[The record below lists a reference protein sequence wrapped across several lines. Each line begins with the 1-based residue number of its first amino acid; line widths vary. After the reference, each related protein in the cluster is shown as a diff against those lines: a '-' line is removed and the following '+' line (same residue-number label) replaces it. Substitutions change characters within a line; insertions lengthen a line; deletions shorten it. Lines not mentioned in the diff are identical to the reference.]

1 MRSAQCPCCGCRAY
15 DRDIDTIELVSRLRA
30 AGCVFAEDEA
40 ALLIADGRELGQLV
54 ARRVAGEPLE
64 QILGWAEFRGLRIA
78 VEPGVFVPRFRTG
91 YLVERALDFARPGA
105 MVLDLCCGAGAIG
118 AALAAIEPGIELY
131 AADLDPAA
139 VTCARRNLPADRVF
153 EGDLFDAL
161 PASMRGRVDLV
172 VVNAPY
178 VPTEAIATMPPEAR
192 IHEHR
197 LALDGGADGLDLHRR
212 IAALAGEW
220 MSPASHLLIETS
232 EAQAPLSAEI
242 FAAAGFTTEVAH
254 SEEYD
259 GTVVIA
265 TRV

>member
-1 MRSAQCPCCGCRAY
+1 MEP
-15 DRDIDTIELVSRLRA
+15 
-30 AGCVFAEDEA
+30 
-40 ALLIADGRELGQLV
+40 LV

-64 QILGWAEFRGLRIA
+64 QILGWADFRGLRII
-78 VEPGVFVPRFRTG
+78 VEPGVFVPRFRTC
-91 YLVERALDFARPGA
+91 YLVERALGFTTPSAV
-105 MVLDLCCGAGAIG
+105 VLDLCCGAGAIG
-118 AALAAIEPGIELY
+118 AALAAVEPGIDLY
-131 AADLDPAA
+131 AVDLDPAA
-139 VTCARRNLPADRVF
+139 VTSARRNLPPDRVF

-161 PASMRGRVDLV
+161 PAPLRGLVDLV

-197 LALDGGADGLDLHRR
+197 LALDGGSDGLDFHRR
-212 IAALAGEW
+212 IAAESAEW
-220 MSPASHLLIETS
+220 MSRPSHLLIESS
-232 EAQAPLSAEI
+232 ERQAPLSAEI